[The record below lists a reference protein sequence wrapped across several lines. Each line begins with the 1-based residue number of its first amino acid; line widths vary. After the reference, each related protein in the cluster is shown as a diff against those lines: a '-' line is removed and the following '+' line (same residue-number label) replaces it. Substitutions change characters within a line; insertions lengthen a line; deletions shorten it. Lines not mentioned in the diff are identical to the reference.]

1 MLEVVTPAVSLLL
14 TTLEAVKTD
23 LEIPLSDTSKDAILE
38 SLIADVSDEIQHE
51 FQFFCRQTYLEKL
64 PGYGNYRLMLS
75 RTPIVSITSV
85 LHNSEPVTGY
95 AIENKE
101 AGFLYRRLG
110 WCWTASVGWKITG
123 YVIPNSEHSEYEV
136 TYVAGYLAAD
146 HQNSDMPGEIQRSAR
161 ETVIDWYKAIGRAS
175 DIQSKSVGDL
185 SITYVT
191 GNGVKMGIPPR
202 AMSRLEKWRR
212 LA

>member
-1 MLEVVTPAVSLLL
+1 MLEMLTPAVSLLL

-23 LEIPLSDTSKDAILE
+23 LEIPLSDTSKDTILN
-38 SLIADVSDEIQHE
+38 SLIVDVSDEIQRE
-51 FQFFCRQTYLEKL
+51 FQFLCRQSYRETLA
-64 PGYGNYRLMLS
+64 GYGNTRLMLA
-75 RTPIVSITSV
+75 RTPIVTVSAVTQ
-85 LHNSEPVTGY
+85 NSEPITDYV
-95 AIENKE
+95 IENKE
-101 AGFLYRRLG
+101 AGFLYRRFG

-123 YVIPNSEHSEYEV
+123 YVIPNSEHPEFEV

-146 HQNSDMPGEIQRSAR
+146 QQDSDMPGEIRRSAT
-161 ETVIDWYKAIGRAS
+161 ETVIDWFKSLSRAS

-191 GNGVKMGIPPR
+191 GNGAKMAIPPR
-202 AMSRLEKWRR
+202 AMSRLQKWLR

>member
-1 MLEVVTPAVSLLL
+1 MLEVLTPAVSLLL

-23 LEIPLSDTSKDAILE
+23 LEIPLSDTTKDAILND
-38 SLIADVSDEIQHE
+38 LIADVSDEIQRE
-51 FQFFCRQTYLEKL
+51 FQFLCRQTYLEKF
-64 PGYGNYRLMLS
+64 PAYGSYRLMLS

-85 LHNSEPVTGY
+85 QHNSEPITDY
-95 AIENKE
+95 AIENRE

-110 WCWTASVGWKITG
+110 WCWTASVGWKIVG
-123 YVIPNSEHSEYEV
+123 YVIPNSEHPEYEV

-146 HQNSDMPGEIQRSAR
+146 QQNSDMPGEIQRSAR
-161 ETVIDWYKAIGRAS
+161 ETVIDWFKSLARAS

-191 GNGVKMGIPPR
+191 GNGAKMAIPPR
-202 AMSRLEKWRR
+202 AMSRLQKWRR

>member
-1 MLEVVTPAVSLLL
+1 MLEVLTPVVSLLL

-23 LEIPLSDTSKDAILE
+23 LGIPLSDTSKDAILND
-38 SLIADVSDEIQHE
+38 LIADVSDEIQRE
-51 FQFFCRQTYLEKL
+51 FQFFCRQTYREKL
-64 PGYGNYRLMLS
+64 PGYGNTRLMLA
-75 RTPIVSITSV
+75 RTPIISVSSV
-85 LHNSEPVTGY
+85 THNSEPIADY

-110 WCWTASVGWKITG
+110 WCWTASVGWNITS
-123 YVIPNSEHSEYEV
+123 YVISNSEHPEYEV

-146 HQNSDMPGEIQRSAR
+146 QSNSDMPGEIQRSAR
-161 ETVIDWYKAIGRAS
+161 ETVIDWFKSIARAS

-191 GNGVKMGIPPR
+191 GNGAKMAIPPR
-202 AMSRLEKWRR
+202 AMSRLQKWRR